1 MKLYREIYFYLGI
14 SVLAFGLVLIA
25 ITGYGAPVLFLYYPF
40 PVFVYFIL
48 KYNVSEY
55 VVAAAMVLWILQ
67 IQIYREKESRHPDP
81 VLKTDDEKEE
91 IGVKTD
97 ELRPSFTEVKSWPSQ
112 YEYARAFQN
121 ASFAL
126 NTILKGSKIIRNP
139 NVKMPGN
146 YVYSSGNYGLI
157 FKLDIDGKY
166 YALKCFTKGSDL
178 HRKYYE
184 ISNYI
189 SKKKPGCLASFEYID
204 NAVRTMKDPE
214 KYYPALKMEWI
225 EGDTLYEY
233 VRKNIEDQRAL
244 RDIAGKFMRSVIEL
258 QKAGIAHGDLSNDNI
273 LVSGGKVYFVDYD
286 GMYVPAFRGMK
297 ASENGHENYQHPNR
311 TINNFSERL
320 DNFSALVIYA
330 SIYALSVD
338 PGLWKFNGDDPD
350 ALIFR
355 KKDFLDVKNSE
366 VFRDLS
372 NKKGK
377 TQKIVSAIKKAL
389 AEGPESQIDLAR
401 ITGLK

>member
-14 SVLAFGLVLIA
+14 SILAFGLVLIA
-25 ITGYGAPVLFLYYPF
+25 IAGYGASVLFLYYPF
-40 PVFVYFIL
+40 PVFAYFIS
-48 KYNVSEY
+48 KYNISAY
-55 VVAAAMVLWILQ
+55 VIAAAIILWILQ
-67 IQIYREKESRHPDP
+67 LQIYRENRARQPDP
-81 VLKTDDEKEE
+81 IVKVAGTEGGND
-91 IGVKTD
+91 VKT
-97 ELRPSFTEVKSWPSQ
+97 EEVKPSFTEVKSWPNQ

-126 NTILKGSKIIRNP
+126 NSSLKGSKIIRNP

-157 FKLDIDGKY
+157 FKLDIEGKY
-166 YALKCFTKGSDL
+166 YALKCFTKGSNL
-178 HRKYYE
+178 HKKYYE

-189 SKKKPGCLASFEYID
+189 SRKKVSCLTSFEYID
-204 NAVRTMKDPE
+204 NAVRTMKEPE
-214 KYYPALKMEWI
+214 KYYPALRMEWI
-225 EGDTLYEY
+225 AGDTLYEY
-233 VRKNIEDQRAL
+233 VQQNLEDQRAL
-244 RDIAGKFMRSVIEL
+244 RDIAGKLLKSVIEL

-273 LVSGGKVYFVDYD
+273 LVSGGKIYFVDYD

-297 ASENGHENYQHPNR
+297 ASENGHENYQHPGR
-311 TINNFSERL
+311 TLNNFSEKL
-320 DNFSALVIYA
+320 DNFSALVIYT

-355 KKDFLDVKNSE
+355 KKDFLDIKNSE
-366 VFRDLS
+366 VFRELS

-377 TQKIVSAIKKAL
+377 TQKIVSAIKKAI
-389 AEGPESQIDLAR
+389 AEGPESQMDLAK